1 MKLKQMV
8 RYRLDMQSGAL
19 TASAFFAGLSIF
31 CIALYYIVLGDIGA
45 LGAGKLIGSVILP
58 LLWLVAFVVLLKG
71 VGLNMP
77 FVYGVMGAVWCLFM
91 VFWGGSILG
100 SIFGGIVYILC
111 GAALVAT
118 TMGLIPGKYYLAAA
132 FGVLVL
138 IQIFWHD
145 IAAYIVPLK
154 IKDYLPLLARIS
166 GVAALSGLCFG
177 LEEIPMKKK

>member
-1 MKLKQMV
+1 MQLKQLV
-8 RYRLDMQSGAL
+8 RYRLNMHSGAV

-31 CIALYYIVLGDIGA
+31 CIAVYYIVLGDIGS
-45 LGAGKLIGSVILP
+45 LSTGKLIGSVILP
-58 LLWLVAFVVLLKG
+58 LIWLVAYAVLLKG
-71 VGLNMP
+71 VGLNLP

-100 SIFGGIVYILC
+100 SVFGGIVYILC

-118 TMGLIPGKYYLAAA
+118 TLGLIPGKYYLAAV
-132 FGVLVL
+132 FGVLAL
-138 IQIFWHD
+138 TQIFWHD
-145 IAAYIVPLK
+145 LAAYIVPLK

-177 LEEIPMKKK
+177 LEGKAVKRK